1 MKVSKK
7 ARYGLRALVD
17 LAVHIQE
24 CPVPLVEIAK
34 RQEMS
39 LNYLEQVLGALRKA
53 GIVKSMKGPKGGY
66 SLDKEPKEITVEE
79 ILAAVE
85 GKFCIVEKKEENVV
99 YRLWYDRE
107 NRQYYHKELDT
118 YGLDANLILEE
129 QMMVESRDIAI
140 KDMINHIESLV
151 HERQLE
157 KAKAAMRDLE
167 SKTAADQPALIR
179 IRSVINRL
187 ESRK

>member
-85 GKFCIVEKKEENVV
+85 GKFCIVEKKEV
-99 YRLWYDRE
+99 
-107 NRQYYHKELDT
+107 KELDALQRAIRKLVWDQIDEDVIALLQDMT
-118 YGLDANLILEE
+118 LAEIADKASESEKKLKTESGVDANRE
-129 QMMVESRDIAI
+129 M
-140 KDMINHIESLV
+140 
-151 HERQLE
+151 
-157 KAKAAMRDLE
+157 
-167 SKTAADQPALIR
+167 
-179 IRSVINRL
+179 
-187 ESRK
+187 

>member
-79 ILAAVE
+79 IFDAVE
-85 GKFCIVEKKEENVV
+85 GKFCIVEKKEE
-99 YRLWYDRE
+99 
-107 NRQYYHKELDT
+107 KELDALQRAIRKLVWDQIDEDVIALLQDMT
-118 YGLDANLILEE
+118 LAEIADKASESEKKLKTESGVDANRE
-129 QMMVESRDIAI
+129 M
-140 KDMINHIESLV
+140 
-151 HERQLE
+151 
-157 KAKAAMRDLE
+157 
-167 SKTAADQPALIR
+167 
-179 IRSVINRL
+179 
-187 ESRK
+187 

>member
-39 LNYLEQVLGALRKA
+39 LNYLEQVFHSLRRA

-66 SLDKEPKEITVEE
+66 SLEKEPELITVEE
-79 ILAAVE
+79 ILAAIE
-85 GKFCIVEKKEENVV
+85 GKFCIVEKKEE
-99 YRLWYDRE
+99 
-107 NRQYYHKELDT
+107 KELDALQKAIRKLVWNQIDGDVIALLQNLT
-118 YGLDANLILEE
+118 LAEIADKAN
-129 QMMVESRDIAI
+129 ESE
-140 KDMINHIESLV
+140 KKLKTESGV
-151 HERQLE
+151 
-157 KAKAAMRDLE
+157 D
-167 SKTAADQPALIR
+167 
-179 IRSVINRL
+179 VNR
-187 ESRK
+187 KM

>member
-79 ILAAVE
+79 ILASVE
-85 GKFCIVEKKEENVV
+85 GKFCIVEKKEE
-99 YRLWYDRE
+99 
-107 NRQYYHKELDT
+107 KELDALQRAIRKLVWNQIDEDVIALLQDMT
-118 YGLDANLILEE
+118 LAEIADKASESEKKLKTESGVDANRE
-129 QMMVESRDIAI
+129 M
-140 KDMINHIESLV
+140 
-151 HERQLE
+151 
-157 KAKAAMRDLE
+157 
-167 SKTAADQPALIR
+167 
-179 IRSVINRL
+179 
-187 ESRK
+187 

>member
-53 GIVKSMKGPKGGY
+53 GIVKSMKGQKGGY

-85 GKFCIVEKKEENVV
+85 GKFCIVEKKEE
-99 YRLWYDRE
+99 
-107 NRQYYHKELDT
+107 KELDALQRAIRKLVWNQIDEDVIALLQDMT
-118 YGLDANLILEE
+118 LAEIADKASESEKKLKTESGVDANRE
-129 QMMVESRDIAI
+129 M
-140 KDMINHIESLV
+140 
-151 HERQLE
+151 
-157 KAKAAMRDLE
+157 
-167 SKTAADQPALIR
+167 
-179 IRSVINRL
+179 
-187 ESRK
+187 

>member
-85 GKFCIVEKKEENVV
+85 GKFCIVEKKEE
-99 YRLWYDRE
+99 
-107 NRQYYHKELDT
+107 KEMDALQRAIRKLVWNQIDEDVIALLQDMT
-118 YGLDANLILEE
+118 LVEIADKASESEKKLKTESGVDANRE
-129 QMMVESRDIAI
+129 M
-140 KDMINHIESLV
+140 
-151 HERQLE
+151 
-157 KAKAAMRDLE
+157 
-167 SKTAADQPALIR
+167 
-179 IRSVINRL
+179 
-187 ESRK
+187 

>member
-85 GKFCIVEKKEENVV
+85 GKFCIAEKKEE
-99 YRLWYDRE
+99 
-107 NRQYYHKELDT
+107 KELDALQRAIRKLVWDQIDEDVIALLQDMT
-118 YGLDANLILEE
+118 LAEIADKASESEKKLKTESGVDANRE
-129 QMMVESRDIAI
+129 M
-140 KDMINHIESLV
+140 
-151 HERQLE
+151 
-157 KAKAAMRDLE
+157 
-167 SKTAADQPALIR
+167 
-179 IRSVINRL
+179 
-187 ESRK
+187 

>member
-7 ARYGLRALVD
+7 ARYGLRALMD

-85 GKFCIVEKKEENVV
+85 GKFCIVEKKEE
-99 YRLWYDRE
+99 
-107 NRQYYHKELDT
+107 KELDALQRAIRKLVWDQIDEDVIALLQDMT
-118 YGLDANLILEE
+118 LVEIADKASESEKKLKTESGVDANRE
-129 QMMVESRDIAI
+129 M
-140 KDMINHIESLV
+140 
-151 HERQLE
+151 
-157 KAKAAMRDLE
+157 
-167 SKTAADQPALIR
+167 
-179 IRSVINRL
+179 
-187 ESRK
+187 

>member
-85 GKFCIVEKKEENVV
+85 GKFCIVEKKEET
-99 YRLWYDRE
+99 
-107 NRQYYHKELDT
+107 ELDALQRAIRKLVWDQIDEYVIALLQDMT
-118 YGLDANLILEE
+118 LAEIADKASESEKKLKTESGVDANRE
-129 QMMVESRDIAI
+129 M
-140 KDMINHIESLV
+140 
-151 HERQLE
+151 
-157 KAKAAMRDLE
+157 
-167 SKTAADQPALIR
+167 
-179 IRSVINRL
+179 
-187 ESRK
+187 

>member
-39 LNYLEQVLGALRKA
+39 LNYLEQVLGAVRKA
-53 GIVKSMKGPKGGY
+53 GIVQSMKGPKGGY

-85 GKFCIVEKKEENVV
+85 GKFCIVEKKEE
-99 YRLWYDRE
+99 
-107 NRQYYHKELDT
+107 KELDALQRAIRNLVWNQIDEEVIALLQDMT
-118 YGLDANLILEE
+118 LAEIADKASESEKKLKTESGVDANRE
-129 QMMVESRDIAI
+129 M
-140 KDMINHIESLV
+140 
-151 HERQLE
+151 
-157 KAKAAMRDLE
+157 
-167 SKTAADQPALIR
+167 
-179 IRSVINRL
+179 
-187 ESRK
+187 

>member
-85 GKFCIVEKKEENVV
+85 GKFCIVEKKEE
-99 YRLWYDRE
+99 
-107 NRQYYHKELDT
+107 KELDALQRAIRKLVWDQIDEDVIALLQDMT
-118 YGLDANLILEE
+118 LVEIADKASESEKKLKTESGVDANRE
-129 QMMVESRDIAI
+129 M
-140 KDMINHIESLV
+140 
-151 HERQLE
+151 
-157 KAKAAMRDLE
+157 
-167 SKTAADQPALIR
+167 
-179 IRSVINRL
+179 
-187 ESRK
+187 

>member
-7 ARYGLRALVD
+7 SRYGLRALVD

-85 GKFCIVEKKEENVV
+85 GKFCIVEKKRRKNWTRSRERSENWFGI
-99 YRLWYDRE
+99 RL
-107 NRQYYHKELDT
+107 
-118 YGLDANLILEE
+118 
-129 QMMVESRDIAI
+129 
-140 KDMINHIESLV
+140 
-151 HERQLE
+151 
-157 KAKAAMRDLE
+157 MRM
-167 SKTAADQPALIR
+167 
-179 IRSVINRL
+179 
-187 ESRK
+187 

>member
-85 GKFCIVEKKEENVV
+85 GKFFIVEKKEE
-99 YRLWYDRE
+99 
-107 NRQYYHKELDT
+107 KELDALQRAIRKLVWNQIDEDVIALLQDMT
-118 YGLDANLILEE
+118 LAEIADKASESEKKLKTESGVDANRE
-129 QMMVESRDIAI
+129 M
-140 KDMINHIESLV
+140 
-151 HERQLE
+151 
-157 KAKAAMRDLE
+157 
-167 SKTAADQPALIR
+167 
-179 IRSVINRL
+179 
-187 ESRK
+187 

>member
-85 GKFCIVEKKEENVV
+85 GKFCIVEKKEET
-99 YRLWYDRE
+99 
-107 NRQYYHKELDT
+107 ELDALQRAIRKLVWNQIDEDVIALLQDMT
-118 YGLDANLILEE
+118 LAEIADKASESEKKLKTESGVDANRE
-129 QMMVESRDIAI
+129 M
-140 KDMINHIESLV
+140 
-151 HERQLE
+151 
-157 KAKAAMRDLE
+157 
-167 SKTAADQPALIR
+167 
-179 IRSVINRL
+179 
-187 ESRK
+187 

>member
-85 GKFCIVEKKEENVV
+85 GKFCIVEKKEE
-99 YRLWYDRE
+99 
-107 NRQYYHKELDT
+107 KELDALQRAIRKLVWNQIDEDVIALLQDMT
-118 YGLDANLILEE
+118 LVEIADKASESEKKLKTESGVDANRE
-129 QMMVESRDIAI
+129 M
-140 KDMINHIESLV
+140 
-151 HERQLE
+151 
-157 KAKAAMRDLE
+157 
-167 SKTAADQPALIR
+167 
-179 IRSVINRL
+179 
-187 ESRK
+187 

>member
-85 GKFCIVEKKEENVV
+85 GKFCIVEKKKE
-99 YRLWYDRE
+99 
-107 NRQYYHKELDT
+107 KELDALQRAIRKLVWNQIDEDVIALLQDMT
-118 YGLDANLILEE
+118 LAEIADKASESEKKLKTESGVDANRE
-129 QMMVESRDIAI
+129 M
-140 KDMINHIESLV
+140 
-151 HERQLE
+151 
-157 KAKAAMRDLE
+157 
-167 SKTAADQPALIR
+167 
-179 IRSVINRL
+179 
-187 ESRK
+187 

>member
-85 GKFCIVEKKEENVV
+85 GQFCIVEKKEE
-99 YRLWYDRE
+99 
-107 NRQYYHKELDT
+107 KELDALQRAIRKLVWNQIDEDVIALLQDMT
-118 YGLDANLILEE
+118 LAEIADKASESEKKLKTESGVDANRE
-129 QMMVESRDIAI
+129 M
-140 KDMINHIESLV
+140 
-151 HERQLE
+151 
-157 KAKAAMRDLE
+157 
-167 SKTAADQPALIR
+167 
-179 IRSVINRL
+179 
-187 ESRK
+187 

>member
-39 LNYLEQVLGALRKA
+39 LNYLEQLLVALRKA
-53 GIVKSMKGPKGGY
+53 LIVKSIKGPKGGY

-85 GKFCIVEKKEENVV
+85 GKFCIVEKKEE
-99 YRLWYDRE
+99 
-107 NRQYYHKELDT
+107 KELDALQRAIRKLVWNQIDEDVIALLQDMT
-118 YGLDANLILEE
+118 LAEIADKASESEKKLKMESGVDANRE
-129 QMMVESRDIAI
+129 M
-140 KDMINHIESLV
+140 
-151 HERQLE
+151 
-157 KAKAAMRDLE
+157 
-167 SKTAADQPALIR
+167 
-179 IRSVINRL
+179 
-187 ESRK
+187 